1 MKIVKSIEASIF
13 FIKDKNKTKE
23 QKCRFLSI
31 LLSTSGI
38 SLLGSWL
45 IGNLSIFFSLSLCFN
60 CRCISICVFAS
71 SLLVFQ

>member
-1 MKIVKSIEASIF
+1 MKIVKSIEASVF

-38 SLLGSWL
+38 SLLGS
-45 IGNLSIFFSLSLCFN
+45 
-60 CRCISICVFAS
+60 
-71 SLLVFQ
+71 